1 MTNTIGMRLRKLRG
15 DRTQAQIAKDLGISV
30 SAVGAYEM
38 GVRVPRDPLKKEMA
52 KYFGTTVQDL
62 FF

>member
-52 KYFGTTVQDL
+52 KYFRTTVQDL